1 MRQVILIVVAAIL
14 VGYDLFMLNGY
25 YVRLTIAEARSL
37 WSAIES
43 FVMGLF

>member
-25 YVRLTIAEARSL
+25 YMRLAIAEARSL
-37 WSAIES
+37 WNAVES